1 MKRYRTPA
9 DLPSRIAVFPLAR
22 VILLPHARLP
32 LTIFEPRYLAMV
44 EDALSGARLIGI
56 IQPEKEREEAA
67 DQNGAKEGAPPLQ
80 KVGCVG
86 RISSFVES
94 DKGKMLI
101 SLTGLCR
108 FNLVQE
114 LPQRNAWRQIEADYA
129 AWADDLA
136 SPEESFSDGP
146 VPRRAFLDVLRHYLE
161 RNQMQA
167 NWEYVNKSSNEVL
180 IDSSCMMSPYGI
192 REKQALLEAKTTT
205 ARAELLIAMTEML
218 LAQSGGEESTEV
230 Q

>member
-9 DLPSRIAVFPLAR
+9 DLPRRIAVFPLAR

-44 EDALSGARLIGI
+44 EDALGGTRLIGI
-56 IQPEKEREEAA
+56 IQPEQERSESDAPDER
-67 DQNGAKEGAPPLQ
+67 APPLQ

-108 FNLVQE
+108 FGVVRE
-114 LPQRNAWRQIEADYA
+114 LPQRNAWRQVEADYA
-129 AWADDLA
+129 AWADDLT
-136 SPEESFSDGP
+136 PPTESFSDGP
-146 VPRRAFLDVLRHYLE
+146 VPRREFLDVLRRYLE

-192 REKQALLEAKTTT
+192 REKQALLEAKTTA
-205 ARAELLIAMTEML
+205 ARAELLVAMTEML
-218 LAQSGGEESTEV
+218 LAQSGGGEENTDV